1 MLGLFV
7 ELIGSGKIKTVKN
20 FMCVTVNCCMQEYI
34 SVKANPKNAMIQIN
48 AQAKPNLVY
57 NFY

>member
-1 MLGLFV
+1 
-7 ELIGSGKIKTVKN
+7 
-20 FMCVTVNCCMQEYI
+20 MCVTVNCCMQEYI

-57 NFY
+57 NYY